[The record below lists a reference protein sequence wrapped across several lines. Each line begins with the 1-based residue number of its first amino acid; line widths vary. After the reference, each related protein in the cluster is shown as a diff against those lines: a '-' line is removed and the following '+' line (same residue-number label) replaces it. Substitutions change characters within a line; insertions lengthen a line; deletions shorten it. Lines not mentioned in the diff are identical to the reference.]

1 MKTPYRS
8 FNRLVS
14 LFKRVPGVGERGALR
29 LVLNIAQMGPK
40 STRELASLILKV
52 SDNLERCRLCN
63 NMSFSDICWVC
74 SDETRDRSIIM
85 VVESVMDLLAMEEAG
100 YKGLYHVVAGLVPS
114 TKRIRD
120 EEKVKSL
127 RLLLSRLERVKEVIL
142 GFPYTVRGEALC
154 RFFQEGLN
162 GKVVLSRLARGIPT
176 GAEVEFMD
184 ATTLNLSFKKRYKL

>member
-40 STRELASLILKV
+40 NTRELASLILKV

-63 NMSFSDICWVC
+63 NMSFSDTCWIC

-85 VVESVMDLLAMEEAG
+85 VVESVMDLLTLEEAG
-100 YKGLYHVVAGLVPS
+100 YRGLYHVVGGLVPS

-120 EEKVKSL
+120 EEKAKSL
-127 RLLLSRLERVKEVIL
+127 KLLLSRLNGVKEVIL
-142 GFPYTVRGEALC
+142 GFPYTVRGEVLC
-154 RFFQEGLN
+154 RFFQEGLKD
-162 GKVVLSRLARGIPT
+162 KVVLSRLARGIPS

-184 ATTLNLSFKKRYKL
+184 AATLNFSFKKRYRL